1 MSEKSL
7 LFLKTL
13 FPLWRLSR
21 QLSWILLTV
30 LFSTVLL
37 FSLSELIV
45 DVGMQRLNWISLVF
59 EIVSWISTGHFG
71 FSLNSLLHSQK
82 LNEKF
87 SLLTYHS
94 VRNGYVCWCL
104 CFLVLSP
111 LFKGVFASPE
121 NSFDVTRLH
130 DFLLQFILQAFLL
143 QLTCVK
149 RGPQSLVALIPFSQ
163 SLLHLLTEEW
173 GVRLVVGVLK
183 LLQSDFFEICGLH
196 EILLVVVW
204 S

>member
-1 MSEKSL
+1 
-7 LFLKTL
+7 
-13 FPLWRLSR
+13 
-21 QLSWILLTV
+21 
-30 LFSTVLL
+30 
-37 FSLSELIV
+37 
-45 DVGMQRLNWISLVF
+45 MQRLYWISLVF
-59 EIVSWISTGHFG
+59 EVVFWISAGHFC

-82 LNEKF
+82 LNEEF
-87 SLLTYHS
+87 SLLTNHS

-121 NSFDVTRLH
+121 NSFDVARLH